1 MPPQHP
7 DNDGNLPMHAAVEYQ
22 ASDEVI
28 ALLTKRCAFALV
40 LPWFAEACSLVFVR
54 YAGATRE
61 MNHLKKLPVDI
72 ANENGAS
79 VYGHALD

>member
-1 MPPQHP
+1 
-7 DNDGNLPMHAAVEYQ
+7 MHAAVEYQ

-28 ALLTKRCAFALV
+28 ALLTK
-40 LPWFAEACSLVFVR
+40 R

-79 VYGHALD
+79 EYVLAELARGDSEARNSEVGILAWLWG